1 MSTAKAEPF
10 KNPIR
15 RDDRQRTVDPVE
27 YGSFVA
33 RPVTPVIGAEL
44 EGLDLG
50 QDLNSQQAADIRAA
64 LLEFQ
69 VLFFRGQNMTMEQHK
84 NLGRLFGDL
93 HCHPSIP
100 GPEGHPEILMLHSDK
115 DRPGAASAW
124 HSDVSCDQ
132 IPNLGSILYGKV
144 VPVAGGDTC
153 WASMYEAY
161 DALSASMQAFLSGL
175 TAIHESEHVYGRI
188 KGSVENYPAAEH
200 PVVRT
205 HPETGRH
212 ALYVNSVFTTG
223 IKELNEAEG
232 RSLLE
237 FLFRH
242 IETPEFQVRFH
253 WEPNS
258 VAFWDNRCTQHRA
271 TADFFPQTRTMQRVT
286 IAGTDRPAYR
296 PG

>member
-1 MSTAKAEPF
+1 MKTEVF
-10 KNPIR
+10 KNPIKQP
-15 RDDRQRTVDPVE
+15 DMAPAVEPVE
-27 YGSFVA
+27 FESFVA
-33 RPVTPVIGAEL
+33 KPVTPIIGAEL
-44 EGLDLG
+44 TGLNLGKNLSNSEVRDLH
-50 QDLNSQQAADIRAA
+50 DA
-64 LLEFQ
+64 LLQFQ
-69 VLFFRGQNMTMEQHK
+69 VIFLRDQDMTMEQHK
-84 NLGRLFGDL
+84 NVGRHFGEL
-93 HCHPSIP
+93 HCHPAIP

-153 WASMYEAY
+153 WASMYAAY
-161 DALSASMQAFLSGL
+161 EGLSAAMQDILTGL

-188 KGSVENYPAAEH
+188 TGATANYPTAEH
-200 PVVRT
+200 PIVRT

-212 ALYVNSVFTTG
+212 GLYVNSVFTTG
-223 IKELNEAEG
+223 IKELSVAEG
-232 RSLLE
+232 RALLD

-242 IETPEFQVRFH
+242 IEAPEFQVRFH
-253 WEPNS
+253 WEKNS

-286 IAGTDRPAYR
+286 IAGMDRPAYA